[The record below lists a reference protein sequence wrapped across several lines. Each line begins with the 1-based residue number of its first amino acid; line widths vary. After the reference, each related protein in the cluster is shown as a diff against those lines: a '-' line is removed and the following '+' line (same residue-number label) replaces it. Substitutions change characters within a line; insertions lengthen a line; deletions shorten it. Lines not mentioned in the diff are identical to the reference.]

1 MIDKSVN
8 GTHIDQDNIATIIE
22 LNEILT
28 EALDTMSTAF
38 IILED
43 GVCVYENIG
52 FRKILGV
59 GDDFT
64 LIGQDKDD
72 LFDVIFS
79 LRKETTVEDEEEK
92 RLEIKAM
99 VKENIRNRTA
109 FSDEILLNDDRWIK
123 STSRPWRE
131 NGRVLT
137 FSDITDLK
145 TAQLKAEKADRAK
158 SEFLANMSHEIRT
171 PMNGIMGMA
180 QLLATCRLGA
190 RELEFVQ
197 TIDRSGQ
204 ALLTI
209 INDILDFSKIEAGHI
224 EFDSAPFLLRESL
237 EDVTSLLSTAAAETG
252 VDLLLRIDPDLPQ
265 TYIGD
270 VGRVRQILTNLV
282 GNALKFTHEGHVLIN
297 VSGTVIDQKA
307 KLTIAVSDTGIGIKE
322 EQLSHVFEK
331 FSQADGSIT
340 RKYEGTGLGLT
351 IASNLAGLMNGQIT
365 AESEL
370 GKGSVFTVEIELAV
384 TETVAQTTLKAPVP
398 IRGNILIID
407 DIATNHDILKEQ
419 LTSDICKCISVDSAK
434 KGLAVLARAQEKNIP
449 IDLIIVDYQMPEMT
463 GEDFI
468 LTVKA
473 HDIYKHIPIII
484 YTSVDNDGL
493 KLRLKNSGVE
503 GYLTKP
509 ARQQE
514 LLRTLSTAISNS
526 TSNSSEATVKASTVT
541 EASCAEPSLS
551 GGAMM
556 SDDKSELLQSP
567 ETSQVDVLI
576 AEDNEVN
583 QMLIKYIME
592 ETGVSFKIVAN
603 GRLAV
608 DKWKLLSPKI
618 ILMDI
623 SMPELNGHEATRAIR
638 ELEAK
643 LNRPRT
649 PIVAVTA
656 HALKGDKQAC
666 LDHDMDDYLS
676 KPIAIS
682 KIIEM
687 MDKWTNIN
695 DDVNI
700 SYG

>member
-8 GTHIDQDNIATIIE
+8 ETHIDQDNIAAIIE

-43 GVCVYENIG
+43 GECVYENIG

-64 LIGQDKDD
+64 LIGKDKDD

-79 LRKETTVEDEEEK
+79 LRKETSVEDKEK
-92 RLEIKAM
+92 NRLEIKGM
-99 VKENIRNRTA
+99 VRENIRNRTA

-131 NGRVLT
+131 SGRVLT

-145 TAQLKAEKADRAK
+145 TAQLKAEKADKAK

-180 QLLATCRLGA
+180 QLLATCQLGS

-237 EDVTSLLSTAAAETG
+237 EDVTSLLATAAAETG
-252 VDLLLRIDPDLPQ
+252 VDLLLRIDPDLPH

-307 KLTIAVSDTGIGIKE
+307 MLTIAVSDTGIGIKE

-384 TETVAQTTLKAPVP
+384 TETVAQTTVKNPVP

-407 DIATNHDILKEQ
+407 DIMTNHYILKEQ

-434 KGLAVLARAQEKNIP
+434 KGLVVLARAQEKNIP

-526 TSNSSEATVKASTVT
+526 TSYSSGTTLKASTVT
-541 EASCAEPSLS
+541 EASDVEPSPS
-551 GGAMM
+551 GAAMV
-556 SDDKSELLQSP
+556 SDNKIELLKSP
-567 ETSQVDVLI
+567 ETSRVDVLI

-592 ETGVSFKIVAN
+592 ELGVSFKIVEN

-618 ILMDI
+618 ILMDV
-623 SMPELNGHEATRAIR
+623 SMPELNGHEATLAIR

-643 LNRPRT
+643 LNRPHT

-666 LDHDMDDYLS
+666 LDHGMDDYLS

-682 KIIEM
+682 KVTEM
-687 MDKWTNIN
+687 MDRWTNIN
-695 DDVNI
+695 DDANI